1 MQMHDW
7 SLTVAPETTEPS
19 AFDVSLREHLRIEQ
33 FRQRVSQALA
43 STAFSPLDS
52 AAGRERLPLYRLLN
66 ASLSE
71 LEREISESFRK

>member
-7 SLTVAPETTEPS
+7 SFTVAPQSTTHSPS
-19 AFDVSLREHLRIEQ
+19 DVSLREHLRIEQ

-43 STAFSPLDS
+43 SISSSPLD
-52 AAGRERLPLYRLLN
+52 AAAARERLPLYRLLN

-71 LEREISESFRK
+71 LERGISGSSRT